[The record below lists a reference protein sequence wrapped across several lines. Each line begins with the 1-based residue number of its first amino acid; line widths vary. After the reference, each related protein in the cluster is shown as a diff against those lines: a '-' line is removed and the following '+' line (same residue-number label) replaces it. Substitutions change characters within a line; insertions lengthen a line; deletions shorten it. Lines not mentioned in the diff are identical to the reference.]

1 MIWDQ
6 GYFSYSLLVCFF
18 STTSLWLL
26 FFSNYVFNHIDSK
39 HCILGFRQSPKP
51 QNTQTKHKGNQM
63 QSIKLTPNLAW
74 GLVILGGIVECFWAS
89 GLKYSDNLFA
99 FTLTGIG
106 IFISFI
112 SMILAVKV
120 LEIGIAYSVFV
131 GIGTAGITLAE
142 ILIFNEPF
150 SPLKILFIATL
161 LVGVIGLKLSSSEKE
176 EAQEEKLVSNFSHDL
191 GLDTILEEEQK

>member
-1 MIWDQ
+1 
-6 GYFSYSLLVCFF
+6 
-18 STTSLWLL
+18 
-26 FFSNYVFNHIDSK
+26 
-39 HCILGFRQSPKP
+39 
-51 QNTQTKHKGNQM
+51 M

-74 GLVILGGIVECFWAS
+74 GLVIFGGIIECFWAS

-142 ILIFNEPF
+142 ILIFGEPF

-161 LVGVIGLKLSSSEKE
+161 LIGVIGLKLSSSEKE

-191 GLDTILEEEQK
+191 GLDEIKEQK

>member
-1 MIWDQ
+1 MK
-6 GYFSYSLLVCFF
+6 
-18 STTSLWLL
+18 
-26 FFSNYVFNHIDSK
+26 N
-39 HCILGFRQSPKP
+39 
-51 QNTQTKHKGNQM
+51 
-63 QSIKLTPNLAW
+63 IKLTPNLAW
-74 GLVILGGIVECFWAS
+74 GLVIFGGIVECFWAS

-142 ILIFNEPF
+142 ILIFGEPF
-150 SPLKILFIATL
+150 SPLKILFITTL
-161 LVGVIGLKLSSSEKE
+161 LVGVVGLKLSSSEKE

-191 GLDTILEEEQK
+191 GLDTILEEEQR

>member
-1 MIWDQ
+1 
-6 GYFSYSLLVCFF
+6 
-18 STTSLWLL
+18 
-26 FFSNYVFNHIDSK
+26 
-39 HCILGFRQSPKP
+39 
-51 QNTQTKHKGNQM
+51 M

-74 GLVILGGIVECFWAS
+74 GLVIFGGIIECFWAS

-142 ILIFNEPF
+142 IFVFGEPF

-161 LVGVIGLKLSSSEKE
+161 LIGVVGLKLSSSEKE

-191 GLDTILEEEQK
+191 GLDEIKEQK